1 LQLFKAGKVKSLMTL
16 EDLCREIVVSLI
28 PFIVITLIVAFIFA
42 VIYPSEKQK
51 GNLRLGEIIKNLLKK
66 LV

>member
-1 LQLFKAGKVKSLMTL
+1 MTIQ
-16 EDLCREIVVSLI
+16 DLWREIVVSLLTVA
-28 PFIVITLIVAFIFA
+28 VITAIVAFIFV
-42 VIYPSEKQK
+42 VIYPFEKRK